1 MYDVP
6 RSRRTAPGS
15 VVIADDDPDDR
26 DLIVDAWRDVRP
38 GIAMECVSNGRHLLN
53 LLETSAANHAALPTL
68 VLLDLN
74 MPLVDGW
81 AALRTLKQHPTLRSI
96 PIVIFTTSAVR
107 EHVYTAYEMQAA
119 GFITK
124 PSSYRELVKIITTL
138 DQYWIATVRTPDRDR
153 EV

>member
-1 MYDVP
+1 
-6 RSRRTAPGS
+6 
-15 VVIADDDPDDR
+15 
-26 DLIVDAWRDVRP
+26 
-38 GIAMECVSNGRHLLN
+38 MECVSNGRHLLN

-81 AALRTLKQHPTLRSI
+81 AALKTLKQHPTLRSI